1 MLGRGRVA
9 TSAESALASPI
20 DHIVRMEFSDSS
32 VIQGAMAELA
42 GSERV
47 EYVQRNYPYHID
59 QVPNDS
65 AYSSQWALERIGVS
79 TLWKQGFFNQALPDV
94 LAGVIDTGIDYLH
107 PDLKDAI
114 ALNPGEI
121 GTDALGRDKRKNGV
135 DDDGDG
141 YVDNWRGFDW
151 VDNDNDPMDEHGHG
165 TNVSGIIGARSNN
178 SIGIT
183 GIAPVKLLAL
193 RAFDASGNGS
203 DAEIAPAIVYAADHG
218 VQVLNMSFGD
228 VILSRLMREVIQY
241 AAAKGVVMV
250 ASSGNDGSAL
260 PHYPSD
266 YDEVISVGAVNQYGG
281 RSLFSSYGPSLD
293 LMAPGESIVTTT
305 LGGGYTDAFAGTSA
319 AAPHVSAVVCLLKAV
334 EMQSGRQMSN
344 AEVRATLLN
353 GCEDLGAPGWDNMY
367 AAGLVHAD
375 KAVEGVFPDL
385 VQIVSPTMDATF
397 AAGTVPI
404 LGSAST
410 RQLASFDVSFG
421 NGDSPSQWQIIHIVN
436 AEHRINDTLALWDVS
451 SLSDGD
457 YVLRLHVES
466 IQGADVEDRVRV
478 HLRHAAPFVTD
489 FAFDDSIIVGG
500 EYGAMIRFR
509 TDRITSATLWS
520 RRSGSG
526 AAYAR
531 QMSDGIQHSHFFLLN
546 RNDFLSGVS
555 YDFYLE
561 AVDGAGRSV
570 RFPTIAGQGSD
581 FYTIQFH
588 SGAVP
593 TTGFYELDEHLPA
606 AYLLN
611 KVATVNGAPTVLLNR
626 VTESGEYG
634 KLMAFRY
641 TAGAFVPFDS
651 LERSWI
657 PRDMADIDGS
667 GKPSVL
673 VQERG
678 VTEIFNGRTSS
689 QRLLSNTVFADS
701 SDTWGSAFYD
711 FDGDGKPD
719 LIARSSTQFL
729 IYKNTGN
736 GFQLAAR
743 LDNPTQPLPGD
754 AQNQFGPPKSIVGD
768 FSGSGMKEILFADY
782 DGDLIMYRQT
792 SPFKFDTLA
801 WVDSTDLFE
810 TSDYLVAGDFDGD
823 GKTEFAT
830 AGHTNVDYNVDR
842 EYDAPF
848 WVVRVFAY
856 RGSTFVPVWTQLFFG
871 IGSGTGSTNG
881 ISAGK
886 VLGESRDQLLLS
898 FNPSLYIFDFQ
909 SANQTFAPVWM
920 TASQSNAALVYDFNA
935 NGIPEFGIRANGK
948 TLFYE
953 YGVTPTQTQVPWD
966 LQVRASAAHGIDLQ
980 WKSSNPAAA
989 HTIYRDT
996 IAPPASILANVVG
1009 VSYRDTTATR
1019 GKKYYYA
1026 VSMNAGVQSAQSA
1039 AVLYQYRERTVITS
1053 VVQKTLRQISVTF
1066 SQEIDRYRLASSE
1079 FTLDD
1084 TLRTQLI
1091 TFESPVQLLVSFD
1104 GEVSTGQHSLRGFR
1118 FYDLQSD
1125 PVDSTVFLFAGTVVA
1140 SVAEFYVRSAVFAD
1154 ALSLLITFSDSVGVS
1169 AGLKSNYRFSNEL
1182 RDFPI
1187 MQAAVDTVTHRS
1199 VRVRL
1204 DPSVKIVPLGY
1215 KMNLTISGS
1224 VQNGQGTPLNGGKGQ
1239 TIGLA
1244 VPVENLDNLLVFPN
1258 PLRYVDNQR
1267 ITFANVPGKC
1277 WILIYTPDGRKV
1289 REFQDVA
1296 QASGIFWDVKDEKE
1310 RVVASGIYVFVV
1322 KQMDDAGNVLSTKMG
1337 KLAVIR

>member
-1 MLGRGRVA
+1 MDFA
-9 TSAESALASPI
+9 
-20 DHIVRMEFSDSS
+20 DSS
-32 VIQGAMAELA
+32 VITGAMAELA
-42 GSERV
+42 ASDKV
-47 EYVQRNYPYHID
+47 EYAQMNCSYHID

-65 AYSSQWALERIGVS
+65 AYASQWALERIGVG
-79 TLWKQGFFNQALPDV
+79 TLWKEGFFNQALPDV

-114 ALNPGEI
+114 ALNQGEI
-121 GTDALGRDKRKNGV
+121 GIDALGRDKRTNGI

-165 TNVSGIIGARSNN
+165 TSVAGIIGARANN
-178 SIGIT
+178 GIGMA
-183 GIAPVKLLAL
+183 GIAPVKILAL

-203 DAEIAPAIVYAADHG
+203 DAEIAPAIVYAVDHG

-266 YDEVISVGAVNQYGG
+266 YDEVISVGAVNQYGE

-293 LMAPGESIVTTT
+293 LMAPGEGIVTTT
-305 LGGGYTDAFAGTSA
+305 LGGGYTDTFAGTSA
-319 AAPHVSAVVCLLKAV
+319 AAPHVSGVVCLLKAV
-334 EMQSGRQMSN
+334 EMQSGKSMSN

-367 AAGLVHAD
+367 AAGLVHAE
-375 KAVEGVFPDL
+375 KVIEGVYPDR
-385 VQIVSPTMDATF
+385 VEITSPAMDATL
-397 AAGTVPI
+397 ANGAIPI
-404 LGSAST
+404 IGSAST
-410 RQLASFDVSFG
+410 RQLTSYDVSFG
-421 NGDSPSQWQIIHIVN
+421 VGESPSQWQSIHIVN
-436 AEHRINDTLALWDVS
+436 GEHRINDTLAMWDVT
-451 SLSDGD
+451 SLTDND
-457 YVLRLHVES
+457 YVLRLHVKS

-478 HLRHAAPFVTD
+478 HLRHAAPFVTN
-489 FAFDDSIIVGG
+489 FAFDDSVIIGG
-500 EYGAMIRFR
+500 EYGALIRFR
-509 TDRITSATLWS
+509 TDRISSVALWT
-520 RRSGSG
+520 RRSASG
-526 AAYAR
+526 ASYTK
-531 QMSDGIQHSHFFLLN
+531 QMSDGIQHDHFFLLN
-546 RNDFLSGVS
+546 RNDFVPGTS

-561 AVDGAGRSV
+561 AIDGAGRSV

-581 FYTIQFH
+581 FDTIQFH
-588 SGAVP
+588 SGAIP
-593 TTGFYELDEHLPA
+593 TTGFYELNEQLPA

-626 VTESGEYG
+626 LTESGEYG

-641 TAGAFVPFDS
+641 SAGAFVPFDS

-657 PRDMADIDGS
+657 PRDMADINAT
-667 GKPSVL
+667 GKPSAL

-678 VTEIFNGRTSS
+678 VTEILNGGTSAES
-689 QRLLSNTVFADS
+689 LFSKTYFADS

-729 IYKNTGN
+729 IYKNTGA
-736 GFQLAAR
+736 GFQLSAR

-754 AQNQFGPPKSIVGD
+754 AQNQFGPPKCIVGD
-768 FSGSGMKEILFADY
+768 FFGSGKREILFADY

-792 SPFKFDTLA
+792 SPFQFELA

-810 TSDYLVAGDFDGD
+810 MSDYLVAGDFYGD
-823 GKTEFAT
+823 GRTEFAV
-830 AGHTNVDYNVDR
+830 AGHTNTDYNADR

-856 RGSTFVPVWTQLFFG
+856 RGSTFVPIWTQLFFG
-871 IGSGTGSTNG
+871 IGGGTGSTNG
-881 ISAGK
+881 ISAGR
-886 VLGESRDQLLLS
+886 VLGMARDQLLLS
-898 FNPSLYIFDFQ
+898 FNPSMYIFDYQ
-909 SANQTFAPVWM
+909 SAKQTFAPIWM

-935 NGIPEFGIRANGK
+935 NGISEFGIRANGR
-948 TLFYE
+948 TRFYE
-953 YGVTPTQTQVPWD
+953 YGVTPTNPQVPWD
-966 LQVRASAAHGIDLQ
+966 LQVRASAMRGIDLQ
-980 WKSSNPAAA
+980 WKSSNPAAL
-989 HTIYRDT
+989 HIIYRDT
-996 IAPPASILANVVG
+996 IASPTGILANVAG
-1009 VSYRDTTATR
+1009 TSYRDTTAIK
-1019 GKKYYYA
+1019 GKTYYYA
-1026 VSMNAGVQSAQSA
+1026 VSMNAGAQSAQSA
-1039 AVLYQYRERTVITS
+1039 PVSYQYRERTAITA
-1053 VVQKTLRQISVTF
+1053 VVQKTTRQITATF
-1066 SQEIDRYRLASSE
+1066 SHEIDRDRFSSAE
-1079 FTLDD
+1079 FALDD
-1084 TLRTQLI
+1084 TLRTQLSA
-1091 TFESPVQLLVSFD
+1091 FESPVQLLVTFD
-1104 GEVSTGQHSLRGFR
+1104 SDIKAVQHSLRGLRLF
-1118 FYDLQSD
+1118 DLQGD
-1125 PVDSTVFLFAGTVVA
+1125 PVDSAAVVFAGTVGSSA
-1140 SVAEFYVRSAVFAD
+1140 ADFYVRSAVFTETS
-1154 ALSLLITFSDSVGVS
+1154 SLLVTFSDSVGAS
-1169 AGLKSNYRFSNEL
+1169 AGVKSNYRFFNEL

-1187 MQAAVDTVTHRS
+1187 MLAVVDTATHRS
-1199 VRVRL
+1199 VKVRL
-1204 DPSVKIVPLGY
+1204 DPSVRIVPQGY
-1215 KMNLTISGS
+1215 KMSLTISGS

-1244 VPVENLDNLLVFPN
+1244 IPVENLDNLLVFPN

-1277 WILIYTPDGRKV
+1277 WILIYTPEGRKI

-1322 KQMDDAGNVLSTKMG
+1322 KQMDDAGNVLATKMG